1 MKAADLVIFEMNASQ
16 YILTKDNKSCNV
28 FLAKF
33 LPEKKNNFFWK
44 EYYRKMYETT
54 WHVSC
59 AVQLLDSAL
68 ATE

>member
-16 YILTKDNKSCNV
+16 YILTKDSKSCNV
-28 FLAKF
+28 FLATF
-33 LPEKKNNFFWK
+33 LQEKKQFFWK

-59 AVQLLDSAL
+59 AVQLPDSTL
-68 ATE
+68 ATQ